1 MNSNIALTSIF
12 LKGFLIGLSIAA
24 PVGPISIL
32 CIRRSLMDRLAIGL
46 AVGLGAATGDGIYG
60 LVAAFGITSISSFLI
75 NHTLLLRC
83 IGGIFL
89 TYLGI
94 VILLKKPSHNAAYV
108 PSQNVLYTYISTVL
122 LTLTNP
128 LTILSFAAIF
138 AGVDFAETTNNYQA
152 ATLLTLGVFL
162 GSAVWFIALS
172 TLVNLFKKQCNE
184 QVITWINRI
193 SGIFLIGFG
202 IIILATIF
210 AL

>member
-1 MNSNIALTSIF
+1 MEISIF
-12 LKGFLIGLSIAA
+12 LKGLIIGLSIAA

-32 CIRRSLMDRLAIGL
+32 CIRRSMMDRLAIGL

-60 LVAAFGITSISSFLI
+60 LIAAFGITSISSFLVRHI
-75 NHTLLLRC
+75 LPLRC

-89 TYLGI
+89 IYLGLVI
-94 VILLKKPSHNAAYV
+94 VLKKSAQNSAYV
-108 PSQNVLYTYISTVL
+108 PSQNIVYTYLSTLL

-138 AGVDFAETTNNYQA
+138 AGVDFTETANNYEA
-152 ATLLTLGVFL
+152 ATILTLGVFL
-162 GSAVWFIALS
+162 GSAIWFIALS
-172 TLVNLFKKQCNE
+172 TIVNMCKKQCNE
-184 QVITWINRI
+184 YVINWINRI

-210 AL
+210 AST